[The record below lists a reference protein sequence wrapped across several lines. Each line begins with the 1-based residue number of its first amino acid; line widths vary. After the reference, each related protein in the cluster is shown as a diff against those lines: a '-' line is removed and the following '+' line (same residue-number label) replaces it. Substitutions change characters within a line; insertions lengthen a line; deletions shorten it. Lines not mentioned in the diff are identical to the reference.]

1 MNRREALSRAAI
13 LLGGAISAPTIAAI
27 MSGCKADP
35 KAAAASSGYLSAD
48 LEAML
53 AELCDLILPKTDTP
67 SASEAGV
74 PGFIHTI
81 MMECTPQA
89 DREAFAMGLKQLD
102 EEAKGFSK
110 LSAEEKQA
118 FLKKLDTDAHAP
130 NGAGT
135 ADKAT
140 PSQAT
145 WRKLKELTVV
155 GYFTSEIGASE
166 VLEYVPVPGK
176 WEPCIPLKEGQR
188 AYAT

>member
-1 MNRREALSRAAI
+1 M
-13 LLGGAISAPTIAAI
+13 
-27 MSGCKADP
+27 
-35 KAAAASSGYLSAD
+35 
-48 LEAML
+48 
-53 AELCDLILPKTDTP
+53 AELCDLILPKTETP